1 MSKKK
6 EIPVQFFLPIGGG
19 LVNQCC
25 FVSEDEL
32 EEKDP
37 AARLPAL
44 LDRAAAGELS
54 ARTLSRFRD
63 ELLRE
68 AVRSDRAEALA
79 RLLPKKRMEPQRF
92 AALLPFA
99 ESCRS
104 PDAAAVLLAYRRA
117 HYTTAEFDAL
127 ERRELDRELGLCAP
141 DESELRRLFRLRYLK
156 EGVCICGARET
167 QRSYGIPAVIGGRPV
182 VGVDAAAF
190 YTSDAMPC
198 VSRAFAADL
207 RAPSIEGD
215 SFLLGRAMEKRGCAE
230 TPLAWRV
237 LRREEGRALAV
248 CERAVA
254 VLPYHGELREVTWE
268 SCDLRHWLNGVFL
281 PLCFTAAE
289 RERILPAAVETP
301 DNCNFGTPG
310 GARTEDFLFLPSA
323 EEASALFKSDA
334 ERALGQWWWLRT
346 PGFDNTFAATVTPD
360 GAVVRIGSF
369 VDTDD
374 YAVRPALWVK
384 L

>member
-6 EIPVQFFLPIGGG
+6 EIPVQFYLPIGGG

-44 LDRAAAGELS
+44 LDRAEAGELS
-54 ARTLSRFRD
+54 ARTLSRFRE

-68 AVRSDRAEALA
+68 AVRADRAEALS

-92 AALLPFA
+92 SALFSYA
-99 ESCRS
+99 ESCSS
-104 PDAAAVLLAYRRA
+104 PAAAAVLLAYRRA
-117 HYTTAEFDAL
+117 HYTTAEFEAL
-127 ERRELDRELGLCAP
+127 EQRALDRELGLLEP

-156 EGVCICGARET
+156 EGVCICGVRET
-167 QRSYGIPAVIGGRPV
+167 QQSYEIPAAIGGRAV

-190 YTSDAMPC
+190 YTPDVMPR
-198 VSRAFAADL
+198 VSRAFAADNGA
-207 RAPSIEGD
+207 APAEGD
-215 SFLLGRAMEKRGCAE
+215 RFLLGRAMERRGCAE

-237 LRREEGRALAV
+237 VRREEGRALAV

-254 VLPYHGELREVTWE
+254 VLPYNGELREVTWE
-268 SCDLRHWLNGVFL
+268 NCDLRRWLNGVFL
-281 PLCFTAAE
+281 SLCFTPAE
-289 RERILPAAVETP
+289 RESILPAAVETP
-301 DNCNFGTPG
+301 DNYNFGTPG
-310 GARTEDFLFLPSA
+310 GAATEDFLFLPSV
-323 EEASALFKSDA
+323 EEAFAFFETDA
-334 ERALGQWWWLRT
+334 ARALGQWWWLRT
-346 PGFDNTFAATVTPD
+346 PGFDNTFAAAVTPN
-360 GAVVRIGSF
+360 GAVVKIGSF

-374 YAVRPALWVK
+374 YAVRPAMWVK
-384 L
+384 I